1 MLTLRKPHGRE
12 EEEAR
17 FEEVGPVVVLVTQD
31 FGCSPGSS
39 PTCHPLAS
47 ACSVQGSQGG
57 ATEPD
62 IVGWF
67 Q

>member
-1 MLTLRKPHGRE
+1 MLPLRRPHGRE
-12 EEEAR
+12 EDEVR
-17 FEEVGPVVVLVTQD
+17 FEEVRLVVVWVTQD

-39 PTCHPLAS
+39 PACHPLAS
-47 ACSVQGSQGG
+47 ACSVQGSQVG